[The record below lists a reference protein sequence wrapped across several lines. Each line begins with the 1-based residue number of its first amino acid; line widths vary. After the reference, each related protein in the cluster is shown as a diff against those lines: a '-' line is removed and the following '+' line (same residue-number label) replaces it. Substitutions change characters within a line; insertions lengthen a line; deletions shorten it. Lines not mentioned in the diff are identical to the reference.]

1 METTVATTIAPI
13 PPYDFLLTAGQPSYS
28 RNQEYKTEEYTDDA
42 YIRLLDLGDKVALA
56 SVRSTGAVDDPELSV
71 TLTGDDLDDS
81 DGKRAA
87 AQLTW
92 LLGCDQDLRPFYDSV
107 SGDPV
112 LADVVTDFYGYHN
125 TRTASVYEALVQA
138 VMGQQI
144 ATAVARIVRN
154 LLVQHYGVRAT
165 IAGRE
170 WYAFPRAADLAVAEI
185 DDLRQLKLSYRKS
198 EYIQGI
204 ARAALDAPEGFEE
217 MHHLPDDDV
226 VRQMVALRGGGQ
238 LDGAVGAGTCPG
250 PPGRI
255 SGGATWR
262 CAGPWRPCTSTG
274 QRSPTGSCWI
284 SRPAG
289 RLGVPM
295 PRRTCLPRCAPVGS
309 PGLNRHS
316 RARGNPGQ
324 LIGGRLWIPA
334 FSGMTD

>member
-92 LLGCDQDLRPFYDSV
+92 LLGCDQDLRPFYDSI
-107 SGDPV
+107 SGDTV

-144 ATAVARIVRN
+144 ATAVARVVRN

-170 WYAFPRAADLAVAEI
+170 WYAFPRAADLSVAEI

-204 ARAALDAPEGFEE
+204 ARAALDSPDGFEE
-217 MHHLPDDDV
+217 MHDLPDDEV
-226 VRQMVALRGGGQ
+226 VRQMVALRGVGNWTAQWVLVRALARPDGFPVGD
-238 LDGAVGAGTCPG
+238 LALRRTVAALYFDGAEITDQELLDFSA
-250 PPGRI
+250 RW
-255 SGGATWR
+255 S
-262 CAGPWRPCTSTG
+262 PWRSYATSYLFAAL
-274 QRSPTGSCWI
+274 RSGRVAGS
-284 SRPAG
+284 
-289 RLGVPM
+289 
-295 PRRTCLPRCAPVGS
+295 
-309 PGLNRHS
+309 
-316 RARGNPGQ
+316 
-324 LIGGRLWIPA
+324 
-334 FSGMTD
+334 